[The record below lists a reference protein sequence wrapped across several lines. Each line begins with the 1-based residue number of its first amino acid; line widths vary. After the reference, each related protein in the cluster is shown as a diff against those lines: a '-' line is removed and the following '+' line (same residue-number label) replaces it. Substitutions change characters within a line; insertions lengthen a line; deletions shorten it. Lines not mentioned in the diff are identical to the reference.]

1 MLQIHVDHIA
11 AAERVLAALEDSS
24 ADLFRVARH
33 VSAIPELG
41 RRMTDQASDRARR
54 PVRLV
59 EDAIVMLGAQ
69 ILESATRTLIEEWL
83 HALEQPGLARVV
95 TPLGCATP
103 SPELRRTFRPLARGA

>member
-41 RRMTDQASDRARR
+41 RRMTEQASDRARR

-59 EDAIVMLGAQ
+59 ASPSGQGSCSISCAPSRM
-69 ILESATRTLIEEWL
+69 
-83 HALEQPGLARVV
+83 AR
-95 TPLGCATP
+95 
-103 SPELRRTFRPLARGA
+103 